1 MNTFTMEISSPNGS
15 LFHEDI
21 NMIALRGAD
30 GDLAVMA
37 GHIPFVTSVQPCDFH
52 MELADGEEKAGH
64 VDGGILTVSGTEA
77 VLLTG
82 DVQWI
87 DE

>member
-37 GHIPFVTSVQPCDFH
+37 GHIPFVTAVKPCDFH
-52 MELADGEEKAGH
+52 MELADGEEKYGH
-64 VDGGILTVSGTEA
+64 TAGGILTVSGKEA

-82 DVQWI
+82 DITWT
-87 DE
+87 E

>member
-37 GHIPFVTSVQPCDFH
+37 GHIPFVTAVKPCDFP
-52 MELADGEEKAGH
+52 L
-64 VDGGILTVSGTEA
+64 
-77 VLLTG
+77 
-82 DVQWI
+82 
-87 DE
+87 